1 MAALWWV
8 IAAFVLAGL
17 EVFALNLVFGTLVVG
32 ALSGSL
38 AALLGGDFTTQAIT
52 ASVVSV
58 LGLFLVRPLL
68 VKRFR
73 VEGRFSPTGTAAHVG
88 RPARVL
94 AEVSEDGGRV
104 KLAGEEWS
112 ARTLDPAAV
121 FAVGAQVSVVSIDG
135 ATAVVTA
142 APSPAPSQAPPDHPA
157 EPGAGPQAGS
167 PPAPPRPPEG

>member
-8 IAAFVLAGL
+8 IAAFVLAGV

-32 ALSGSL
+32 ALSASL
-38 AALLGGDFTTQAIT
+38 VALLGGGFTAQAIT
-52 ASVVSV
+52 ASAVSV

-68 VKRFR
+68 VRRLR

-112 ARTLDPAAV
+112 ARSLEAGAV
-121 FAVGAQVSVVSIDG
+121 FAVGAPVSVVSIDG

-142 APSPAPSQAPPDHPA
+142 APVASASDHPA
-157 EPGAGPQAGS
+157 EPDAGPQAGS

>member
-38 AALLGGDFTTQAIT
+38 VALLGGGFTAQAIT
-52 ASVVSV
+52 ASAVSV

-73 VEGRFSPTGTAAHVG
+73 IEGRFSPTGTAAHVG

-112 ARTLDPAAV
+112 ARSLEPGAV
-121 FAVGAQVSVVSIDG
+121 FAVGAPVSVVSIDG

-142 APSPAPSQAPPDHPA
+142 PPAPSQAPPDLPA

-167 PPAPPRPPEG
+167 PPVPPRHPEG

>member
-38 AALLGGDFTTQAIT
+38 VALLGGGFTAQAIT
-52 ASVVSV
+52 ASAVSV

-112 ARTLDPAAV
+112 ARSLEAGAV

-142 APSPAPSQAPPDHPA
+142 ASPAPSNHPA
-157 EPGAGPQAGS
+157 EPGAGPPAGS
-167 PPAPPRPPEG
+167 PPAPSRPPEG

>member
-38 AALLGGDFTTQAIT
+38 VALLGGGFTAQAIT
-52 ASVVSV
+52 ASAVSV

-112 ARTLDPAAV
+112 ARSLEAGAV

-142 APSPAPSQAPPDHPA
+142 AASPAPSNHPA
-157 EPGAGPQAGS
+157 EPGAGPPAGS
-167 PPAPPRPPEG
+167 PPAPSRPPEG